1 MQEFESEECGMQLAA
16 RLTAVASAVVLAW
29 SMACGAAPR
38 TADPVEAAA
47 PLSRAPE
54 IDMVG
59 RPVYAAE
66 GRQVGR
72 VDAVE
77 TNGDGRVT
85 SIDVAVGDSLSLGP
99 KVVRVSSDRITE
111 TGLEVRLAMS
121 AQELGLLPSIDGE
134 PE

>member
-1 MQEFESEECGMQLAA
+1 MQLAL
-16 RLTAVASAVVLAW
+16 RLSAAASAVVLASSIMCW
-29 SMACGAAPR
+29 AAPR
-38 TADPVEAAA
+38 TAGPAEAAA
-47 PLSRAPE
+47 PLSTAPE
-54 IDMVG
+54 TDMVG
-59 RPVYAAE
+59 RPVYAA
-66 GRQVGR
+66 GGHQVGR

-77 TNGDGRVT
+77 TGGDGRVT

-99 KVVRVSSDRITE
+99 RVVRVPGDRIAA

>member
-1 MQEFESEECGMQLAA
+1 MQLAA
-16 RLTAVASAVVLAW
+16 RLTAVASAVVLASSIMCW
-29 SMACGAAPR
+29 AAW
-38 TADPVEAAA
+38 TADRAEAAA
-47 PLSRAPE
+47 PQSTAPE
-54 IDMVG
+54 TDMVG

-66 GRQVGR
+66 GHQVGR

-77 TNGDGRVT
+77 TDGDGRVT

-99 KVVRVSSDRITE
+99 RVVRVSGDRIAA

-121 AQELGLLPSIDGE
+121 TQELGLLPSIDGE